1 MHGPRWCA
9 SKAKSGEGKSEVK
22 FIYVFIFFKGH
33 SRFFSIFVVDGGDY
47 DGSGGDDY
55 SGDGGGNDN
64 GDGDGSECYFHP

>member
-1 MHGPRWCA
+1 MYL
-9 SKAKSGEGKSEVK
+9 
-22 FIYVFIFFKGH
+22 FFFKGH